1 MGQCANGCTLTVH
14 SERDSPTDPS
24 YPVVV
29 CHKCMTRWFGHRDDR
44 DAQPLNP
51 RLPAALR
58 DAIILDQADRAFEI
72 LEELG
77 YKQIVR
83 PNACIGSC
91 TSVPIEPQ
99 QSAQISVRPY
109 CEEFT
114 PTHFVT
120 GVAGFMINDIRIGN
134 RSQFIQ
140 LGDIPSEAFRMN
152 VSGRDLILRPGQEVG
167 SAQLDIPE
175 REIEG
180 LPMAC
185 SSFRW
190 DRCLTA
196 MDIVIVVTN
205 VSDVSVEFRAWFIG
219 IQRSSDRR
227 SRTALMPGS
236 AT

>member
-1 MGQCANGCTLTVH
+1 MSQCENGCTLTVH
-14 SERDSPTDPS
+14 AERDSPNDPT

-29 CHKCMTRWFGHRDDR
+29 CHKCMTRWFGHREDR
-44 DAQPLNP
+44 DDKPLDP

-58 DAIILDQADRAFEI
+58 DAIILDQADRAFKI

-77 YKQIVR
+77 YKQAAR
-83 PNACIGSC
+83 PNACIGCC
-91 TSVPIEPQ
+91 TSVPIAPGQ
-99 QSAQISVRPY
+99 TVQIVTRPY

-120 GVAGFMINDIRIGN
+120 SVDGFMINDIRIGN

-140 LGDIPSEAFRMN
+140 AGDIPSEAFRMN
-152 VSGRDLILRPGQEVG
+152 VSARDLVLRPGEEVG

-185 SSFRW
+185 SAFRW

-196 MDIVIVVTN
+196 MDITVVVTN
-205 VSDVSVEFRAWFIG
+205 VSKTPVEFRGFRGWLLG
-219 IQRSSDRR
+219 VQRSER
-227 SRTALMPGS
+227 SVRPR
-236 AT
+236 

>member
-1 MGQCANGCTLTVH
+1 MAQCENGCTLTVH
-14 SERDSPTDPS
+14 PERDSPNDPI

-29 CHKCMTRWFGHRDDR
+29 CHKCMTRWFGHREDR
-44 DAQPLNP
+44 DAKPLNP

-77 YKQIVR
+77 YKRIVR
-83 PNACIGSC
+83 PNGCIGIC
-91 TSVPIEPQ
+91 TNVPLEPQ
-99 QSAQISVRPY
+99 STAQIAFRPY

-120 GVAGFMINDIRIGN
+120 GVDGFMINDIRIGN
-134 RSQFIQ
+134 RSQFLQ
-140 LGDIPSEAFRMN
+140 SENIPSDAFRMN
-152 VSGRDLILRPGQEVG
+152 VSVRDLILRPGENIG

-175 REIEG
+175 SEIEG

-185 SSFRW
+185 SAFRW

-205 VSDVSVEFRAWFIG
+205 VSNTRAEFHAWILG
-219 IQRSSDRR
+219 IQSQRASVR
-227 SRTALMPGS
+227 
-236 AT
+236 

>member
-1 MGQCANGCTLTVH
+1 MAQCENGCTLTVH
-14 SERDSPTDPS
+14 PERDSPNDPI

-29 CHKCMTRWFGHRDDR
+29 CHKCMTRWFGHREDR
-44 DAQPLNP
+44 DAKPLDP

-77 YKQIVR
+77 YKQAVR

-91 TSVPIEPQ
+91 TNVPIEPS
-99 QSAQISVRPY
+99 QSAQITVRPQ

-120 GVAGFMINDIRIGN
+120 GVDDFMINDIRIGN
-134 RSQFIQ
+134 RSQFPQ
-140 LGDIPSEAFRMN
+140 SGDIPSEAFRMN
-152 VSGRDLILRPGQEVG
+152 VSGRALILRPGEDVG
-167 SAQLDIPE
+167 SAQIDIPE

-185 SSFRW
+185 SAFRW
-190 DRCLTA
+190 DRCLAA
-196 MDIVIVVTN
+196 MNIIVIVTN
-205 VSDVSVEFRAWFIG
+205 VSSEPVEFRAWLLG
-219 IQRSSDRR
+219 IQQRARAPR
-227 SRTALMPGS
+227 
-236 AT
+236 